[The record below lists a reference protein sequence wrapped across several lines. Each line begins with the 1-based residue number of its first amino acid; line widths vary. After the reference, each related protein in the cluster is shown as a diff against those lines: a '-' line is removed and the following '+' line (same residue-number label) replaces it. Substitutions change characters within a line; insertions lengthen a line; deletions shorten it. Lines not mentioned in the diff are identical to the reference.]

1 MINSWRLA
9 ISARIPLERARAAN
23 WQRSVW
29 RTCAILFLTLACA
42 CSPSQEKASERAA
55 AAAALFD
62 AGNYP
67 EAHKAILDAI
77 AERDDIADQF
87 ILQGRIEL
95 ALNRADSAFGA
106 YSRVLELDPSSQEA
120 LQFVAEYYLRAGL
133 FKEAEKTA
141 DSSLSLDPRAM
152 RPLLIKGMIA
162 LNRHDT
168 AKALDFAEQL
178 LKINPSDTQGLI
190 LKARAIAKSGDRAAA
205 LKLLEERIP
214 PAGRN
219 DDVILALMGIYRAD
233 GNLPGLLGT
242 FEALVP
248 KAADNVDL
256 RIDYINTLYK
266 SGNVARARS
275 EVLGLMRSQGDNA
288 DALAQIVALWR
299 EYDADPLDRDALE
312 WVKAKGTDATRLAI
326 AHYLLSV
333 ERIAE
338 AQAALARA
346 RTGAEGLFARLLA
359 AQGQTERAREM
370 ANDILARDTNN
381 ADALLLRSELSLRT
395 RDFRQAVNDAQLVV
409 RDNPENE
416 EGYLALAKAFVLK
429 GETWHARQI
438 FENGINTLPQNL
450 VLVSRFVDFLFLIDD
465 KKRAMSV
472 AREFTEANP
481 ASLRGW
487 DLLAS
492 VCTRVD
498 DGNCSARAQAGR
510 ARALTIY
517 EIDERPGT
525 ERFRNR
531 LGRL

>member
-9 ISARIPLERARAAN
+9 ISALIPLERRRASTSL
-23 WQRSVW
+23 RGIW
-29 RTCAILFLTLACA
+29 RTGAILCLALACA
-42 CSPSQEKASERAA
+42 CSSSQEKASERAA

-67 EAHKAILDAI
+67 EAHKAILAAI
-77 AERDDIADQF
+77 AERDDVADQF

-95 ALNRADSAFGA
+95 ALDRPDNAFGA

-120 LQFVAEYYLRAGL
+120 LQFVAEYYLRAGML
-133 FKEAEKTA
+133 SEAEKAA

-162 LNRHDT
+162 LSRRDP

-190 LKARAIAKSGDRAAA
+190 LKARAIAKSGDHAAA
-205 LKLLEERIP
+205 LKLLEDKIP

-219 DDVILALMGIYRAD
+219 DDVVLALMGIYRAD

-248 KAADNVDL
+248 KAAGNVDL
-256 RIDYINTLYK
+256 RVDYINTLYK
-266 SGNVARARS
+266 SGNIARARS
-275 EVLGLMRSQGDNA
+275 EVLGLLKTQGDNA
-288 DALAQIVALWR
+288 DALSQIVALWR
-299 EYDADPLDRDALE
+299 EYDIDPLDRDALA
-312 WVKAKGTDATRLAI
+312 WVVGQGTDVTRLAV

-333 ERIAE
+333 GRVPA
-338 AQAALARA
+338 AQAVLARA
-346 RTGAEGLFARLLA
+346 RTNAEGLNARLLD
-359 AQGQTERAREM
+359 AQGQSEKAGRI

-381 ADALLLRSELSLRT
+381 ADALLLRSELSLRK

-416 EGYLALAKAFVLK
+416 EGYIALAKAFDLK
-429 GETWHARQI
+429 GEKWHARQI
-438 FENGINTLPQNL
+438 FESGVNTLPQNL

-465 KKRAMSV
+465 KKRAMS
-472 AREFTEANP
+472 AAQEFTDANP

-492 VCTRVD
+492 VCTRLD
-498 DGNCSARAQAGR
+498 DENCMARAQAGR
-510 ARALTIY
+510 TRALTIY